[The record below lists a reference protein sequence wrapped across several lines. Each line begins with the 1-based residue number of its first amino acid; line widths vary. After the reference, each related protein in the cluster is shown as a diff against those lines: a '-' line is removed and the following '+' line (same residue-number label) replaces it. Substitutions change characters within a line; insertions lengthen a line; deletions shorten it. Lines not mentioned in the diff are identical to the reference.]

1 MECVAYM
8 RVSTEKQAE
17 EGNGLDSQKRDI
29 KAYCQKNDLLI
40 ADWYI
45 DDGYTGAN
53 MERPALQRM
62 ISDCM
67 AGKVKSV
74 VAFKLDRLS
83 RSMVDGIYI
92 IERIFLPNE
101 VKFYCVHD
109 SISYDSPMEQAYT
122 QMMAVFAQ
130 LDKNTMMLR
139 MRGGMLERIKKGYW
153 RGGGN
158 LPYCYRYDRDDGILK
173 IIPERAEQARC
184 ALDLYLDGYS
194 DEYICHVLGFA
205 NESIVKN
212 ILTSS
217 TNIGKQKYKGLEYE
231 ALHEPVFDKE
241 KFYAAQRMRKR
252 RSIKSMYK
260 KREPNLL
267 TGLCYCGVCGCAMR
281 YQRWGKYHVIYCC
294 SRSSHLSYLPN
305 FDPNCNNTT
314 CRADEV
320 EESVSQEIKK
330 ISLNI
335 DDIGKNKNQS
345 VSEVLS
351 DRLSA
356 INRKLSRLYDLYA
369 DGNDVVVEKISQ
381 LEEEKKS
388 IKADLEKEKGKES
401 CKHDK
406 KEIIKEIK
414 KIADV
419 WDTASN
425 PTKNAML
432 KKIADKIV
440 IFNGHIDLQ
449 LREF

>member
-29 KAYCQKNDLLI
+29 KDYCQKNDLLI

-45 DDGYTGAN
+45 DDGYTGSN
-53 MERPALQRM
+53 MERPALKRLL
-62 ISDCM
+62 SDCM
-67 AGKVKSV
+67 AKKVKCV
-74 VAFKLDRLS
+74 IAFKLDRLS
-83 RSMVDGIYI
+83 RSMADGINI
-92 IERIFLPNE
+92 IEKIFMPNN
-101 VKFYCVHD
+101 VQFFCVHD
-109 SISYDSPMEQAYT
+109 SVSYDSPMEQAMT

-130 LDKNTMMLR
+130 LDKNTMILR

-158 LPYCYRYDRDDGILK
+158 LPYCYRYDREDGILK
-173 IIPERAEQARC
+173 IIPERAKQARC
-184 ALDLYLDGYS
+184 ALDLFLDGYS
-194 DEYICHVLGFA
+194 DEYIYQKLGFA
-205 NESIVKN
+205 NEVIVKN
-212 ILTSS
+212 LLTST
-217 TNIGKQKYKGLEYE
+217 TNIGKQIYKGVEYD
-231 ALHEPVFDKE
+231 ALHEPVFDID
-241 KFYAAQRMRKR
+241 KFYAAQRMREQRRLKR
-252 RSIKSMYK
+252 VYK
-260 KREPNLL
+260 KREANIL

-281 YQRWGKYHVIYCC
+281 YQKWGKYHAIYCC

-305 FDPNCNNTT
+305 FDPNCNNET

-320 EESVSQEIKK
+320 EEAVALEVKK

-335 DDIGKNKNQS
+335 DDIGKKKNQS
-345 VSEVLS
+345 VSEILE

-369 DGNDVVVEKISQ
+369 DGNDVIVDKISQ
-381 LEEEKKS
+381 LEVERKTIKTELKS
-388 IKADLEKEKGKES
+388 EKEKES
-401 CKHDK
+401 VKQDK

-414 KIADV
+414 KIADM

-425 PTKNAML
+425 PTKNSML

-440 IFNGHIDLQ
+440 IVNGHIDLQ
-449 LREF
+449 VKEF